1 MDNTHH
7 WISHILFFFLF
18 FGQVRYLHTYNYRY
32 RLWIDARCTYIV
44 YTFFLANCWHTEVH
58 RQLHFLCCENSV
70 RVFRGITAQ
79 YWQELMMTC
88 PLKCCDVWQYFTHGI
103 YNGPLH
109 IKIRVQLQTIF
120 KISQVGNFL
129 QSCSVSGYI
138 RCRMRGLIDHHS
150 LEVLMGARLY

>member
-32 RLWIDARCTYIV
+32 RLWIDARCTYIL
-44 YTFFLANCWHTEVH
+44 YSIYFFSCKLLAHRS

-79 YWQELMMTC
+79 YWQELMMT
-88 PLKCCDVWQYFTHGI
+88 CCDVWQYFTHGI

-138 RCRMRGLIDHHS
+138 RGRMRGLIDYHS